1 MLFFICLIFILMIF
15 RINLVVINNIL
26 RWINVYVYI
35 YVYIK
40 NNISGLILNFNYVS
54 L

>member
-35 YVYIK
+35 YVCI
-40 NNISGLILNFNYVS
+40 NLSGLILNFNYVS